1 MKITSCTYLLS
12 RILLLTVISELGAVD
27 DPCFIGK
34 GYKHNDI
41 AADMCTGDHVF
52 ENSADGKKF
61 KDSVII
67 RVMKQ
72 KANCKC
78 RISLLNNTGNYS
90 VQMRRYQNLE
100 KTVPSTQN
108 CGLAIDVDYPEV
120 TGFIRNIDPIQCKN
134 GTKKREI
141 VLENDSVIELKSR
154 VIAGNF
160 TRGYCMHIFR
170 DDKSKDPKVQLNI
183 QCDDPDETT
192 THVSAATTY
201 KDKLQSEGE
210 IVPTTAATE
219 DNDKTGSKKGYN
231 QEDKKLELYIYT
243 GACAGGVLVIIVIL
257 LIILCIRKRSKKKTI
272 NGEQTTHGSNDPDS
286 DNGELK
292 GNMLYVSS
300 DQQDIIED
308 GNYHMV
314 DLGRKRGV
322 NESRSSDVEY
332 STADGN
338 YSSIGSPDTKH
349 KPKAAVNFREA
360 DNQTQH
366 ISILE
371 NSNDEYAVV
380 DKGRKSKS
388 VKHASTLVRNSSEKD
403 MEMSGLHVDQTY
415 AVVDK
420 TNRGKADE

>member
-1 MKITSCTYLLS
+1 MEPP
-12 RILLLTVISELGAVD
+12 V
-27 DPCFIGK
+27 
-34 GYKHNDI
+34 KHDYHI
-41 AADMCTGDHVF
+41 
-52 ENSADGKKF
+52 
-61 KDSVII
+61 
-67 RVMKQ
+67 
-72 KANCKC
+72 
-78 RISLLNNTGNYS
+78 
-90 VQMRRYQNLE
+90 
-100 KTVPSTQN
+100 
-108 CGLAIDVDYPEV
+108 DYPEV

-160 TRGYCMHIFR
+160 TGGYCMHIFR
-170 DDKSKDPKVQLNI
+170 DDKSKDSKVQLNI
-183 QCDDPDETT
+183 KCDDPDRTT

-201 KDKLQSEGE
+201 KDSLQYEE
-210 IVPTTAATE
+210 KIVPTAGTE
-219 DNDKTGSKKGYN
+219 DNDKTVPKKENN
-231 QEDKKLELYIYT
+231 QEDKKFEMYIYI
-243 GACAGGVLVIIVIL
+243 GAGAGGVLVIIVIL

-292 GNMLYVSS
+292 DNILYVSS

-314 DLGRKRGV
+314 DLGQKRGV

-349 KPKAAVNFREA
+349 KPKAAVNFRES

-380 DKGRKSKS
+380 DKGRKSES
-388 VKHASTLVRNSSEKD
+388 VKHASPLVKNSSEKD

-420 TNRGKADE
+420 TNRGKLMNEDKTKCATNSTNYQKLPFIGVVGHDF

>member
-1 MKITSCTYLLS
+1 
-12 RILLLTVISELGAVD
+12 
-27 DPCFIGK
+27 
-34 GYKHNDI
+34 
-41 AADMCTGDHVF
+41 MCTGDHVF

-72 KANCKC
+72 KANCTC
-78 RISLLNNTGNYS
+78 RISLLNNIGSYS

-154 VIAGNF
+154 VIPGNF

-170 DDKSKDPKVQLNI
+170 D
-183 QCDDPDETT
+183 
-192 THVSAATTY
+192 
-201 KDKLQSEGE
+201 
-210 IVPTTAATE
+210 
-219 DNDKTGSKKGYN
+219 
-231 QEDKKLELYIYT
+231 KKLELYIYI
-243 GACAGGVLVIIVIL
+243 GAGAGGVLVIIVIL
-257 LIILCIRKRSKKKTI
+257 LIILCIRKRSTKKTL
-272 NGEQTTHGSNDPDS
+272 NGEQTTHGSNNPDS

-292 GNMLYVSS
+292 NNMLYVSS

-322 NESRSSDVEY
+322 NESRSSDVQY

-349 KPKAAVNFREA
+349 KPKAAVNFRES

-380 DKGRKSKS
+380 DKGRKSES
-388 VKHASTLVRNSSEKD
+388 VKHASPLVKNSSEKD
-403 MEMSGLHVDQTY
+403 TEMSGLHVDQTY